1 MARKSKAEAV
11 QYSVNEKRQ
20 MMCSNLSFAASEAY
34 KLLRTNVIFSMPGE
48 QKCRVIGITSS
59 MRGEGKSTTS
69 INLSYSLAQTGK
81 RVLTI
86 EADMR
91 LPTIYKVLR
100 LTPSPGLSNLLVGLS
115 SGTDITKDSGYM
127 DNWKVITAGDI
138 PPNPSELL
146 GSENMR
152 ITIETYSKHFDFI
165 VIDLPPVNAV
175 SDALVVS
182 KLTDGMIMVVR
193 QDYSDKKSV
202 SEAVAQFQFS
212 DAKLLGFVMTCA
224 GGGGGKGYKRYGKY
238 GRYSKY
244 YKSYGYGYGYESK
257 PTLKKKDA
265 DKNGADKNGAE
276 KTAASDK
283 KLSAPADAADKQG
296 TEEKRG

>member
-1 MARKSKAEAV
+1 MFRKSKIDSV
-11 QYSVNEKRQ
+11 QYSVAEKRQ

-34 KLLRTNVIFSMPGE
+34 KLLRTNVIFSLPGE
-48 QKCRVIGITSS
+48 QKCRVIGVTSS

-100 LTPSPGLSNLLVGLS
+100 LSASPGLSNLLVGLS
-115 SGTDITKDSGYM
+115 SGTDVTKDSGYL

-152 ITIETYSKHFDFI
+152 ITVETYAKHFDFI

-202 SEAVAQFQFS
+202 TEAVSQFQFS
-212 DAKLLGFVMTCA
+212 DAKLLGFVLTCA
-224 GGGGGKGYKRYGKY
+224 GGSGKSYKRYGK
-238 GRYSKY
+238 YSKY
-244 YKSYGYGYGYESK
+244 YKSYGYGYESK
-257 PTLKKKDA
+257 PTLQKKEAGKT
-265 DKNGADKNGAE
+265 KTKTGASGIAALE
-276 KTAASDK
+276 K
-283 KLSAPADAADKQG
+283 APAAPAETAGKAQG
-296 TEEKRG
+296 EEQRG